1 MSSRWQSRCYGLSQ
15 LWEQVAD
22 PFPWSLSCLV
32 LCVQPSWGEIVSVCS
47 LLLRLVFPNISI
59 PLFSSSQV
67 MFQVGWQSTARSYR
81 RSRKFVSSVQKH
93 VLTVCA
99 TSGGIFTPKAIL
111 FCSHMTQYS
120 WQILF
125 AHPAKAKH
133 ILHKW
138 NQKKRRSFVAI
149 VSRILLREAIWRC
162 QKTRLELSLVIQFKN
177 KRLLYGSYKCAT
189 TDTLKIVLASMLHN
203 GYYSITL

>member
-1 MSSRWQSRCYGLSQ
+1 MGQKPNMCFPVICCIKVWCHTAVVSEENKNTQQIHSAQCPVIGKVGVMDCLSSGNKL
-15 LWEQVAD
+15 LTL
-22 PFPWSLSCLV
+22 FPWSLSCLA
-32 LCVQPSWGEIVSVCS
+32 LCVQPRWGEIESVCS
-47 LLLRLVFPNISI
+47 LLLQRVFPNISI
-59 PLFSSSQV
+59 PLLCCSQV
-67 MFQVGWQSTARSYR
+67 VFQVGWQSAARSYR

-120 WQILF
+120 WQVLF

-138 NQKKRRSFVAI
+138 NQKKKGHTVCNNC
-149 VSRILLREAIWRC
+149 E
-162 QKTRLELSLVIQFKN
+162 
-177 KRLLYGSYKCAT
+177 
-189 TDTLKIVLASMLHN
+189 
-203 GYYSITL
+203 